1 MSSQLFKA
9 AAELSEE
16 EAQFTDFYSSSLR
29 LPRELFQ
36 IEVLYNLGRAFH
48 QVGSVV
54 CCGIDRSGECRHS
67 VLQESAGGCKVGEKP
82 SSTNPLDL
90 GHVLPRE
97 GGCFQSVCD
106 LEIIGSEPYGCV
118 NPTTLFVL

>member
-1 MSSQLFKA
+1 MAAVEWTSKRATVCSRSEKRETLLRAFARIQEYALERQRRVSSQLFKA

-48 QVGSVV
+48 QVGSVI
-54 CCGIDRSGECRHS
+54 CC
-67 VLQESAGGCKVGEKP
+67 
-82 SSTNPLDL
+82 
-90 GHVLPRE
+90 
-97 GGCFQSVCD
+97 
-106 LEIIGSEPYGCV
+106 
-118 NPTTLFVL
+118 